1 MCINSKSYEQAIQRT
16 LKCIFRE
23 YQKGNAWFCMYLH
36 IEEYNH
42 FSSHKE
48 KKKKKKR
55 IYPLLRSNILQVLK
69 SKINGTSRIR
79 KAQSVSQGPFKM
91 GK

>member
-48 KKKKKKR
+48 KKKEKKKNKP
-55 IYPLLRSNILQVLK
+55 IVKVQHITSI
-69 SKINGTSRIR
+69 KIQN
-79 KAQSVSQGPFKM
+79 
-91 GK
+91 